1 MSRKKITSKK
11 KKVLDEVYPGN
22 QKKKEGKKK
31 RKEEE
36 VRGKRPKKENKKI
49 KNGRKRQCTNWA
61 PKKKYNHNN
70 NILDKP
76 VYGQLHMDNFVI
88 IYQIF
93 SLSFLSIL
101 ERKLFSKT
109 RKKTYPNS
117 TIIFLS
123 PSPNQ
128 TLSQKFFHIFSI
140 LLKYT
145 LYQTHL
151 KG

>member
-1 MSRKKITSKK
+1 M
-11 KKVLDEVYPGN
+11 DEVYPEN

-76 VYGQLHMDNFVI
+76 VYGQLHMDIFVI
-88 IYQIF
+88 YLSNFFTQF
-93 SLSFLSIL
+93 SFYLR
-101 ERKLFSKT
+101 EKT
-109 RKKTYPNS
+109 
-117 TIIFLS
+117 F
-123 PSPNQ
+123 
-128 TLSQKFFHIFSI
+128 
-140 LLKYT
+140 
-145 LYQTHL
+145 
-151 KG
+151 